1 MPSFSSLLVGLSGP
15 TTVLKA
21 NTCKPMAVS
30 FQCTTKPTTIKKKK
44 RKEKV
49 FKAKLAQRH
58 VKRGEA
64 WGKRDTNSQR
74 PFPGET
80 AQAGLDLSSTGL

>member
-1 MPSFSSLLVGLSGP
+1 MPSVSSLLVGLSGP

-21 NTCKPMAVS
+21 
-30 FQCTTKPTTIKKKK
+30 
-44 RKEKV
+44 KV

-58 VKRGEA
+58 VKWGEA

>member
-30 FQCTTKPTTIKKKK
+30 FQCTTKPTTIKKK

-58 VKRGEA
+58 IKWGEA
-64 WGKRDTNSQR
+64 RGKRDTNSQR